1 MVATRTGAK
10 DDTYREAHN
19 KKHPPKF
26 TLHRHLKKCARLRAQ
41 EAAPAAAAA
50 AAAAAPQETHC
61 VSPAQ
66 NMPQLRRE
74 TWEVLIGSD
83 VSLVEWY
90 KKMINEKTMRIYSCH
105 RSIEHSSDQDYI
117 SWRAKEIKDHEQAID
132 KLYRQLGDLSLAWTP
147 QYAKTASDDGWGR
160 RVAGGGGG
168 DWAGGPLRR

>member
-26 TLHRHLKKCARLRAQ
+26 TLKKKCARLPAQ

-66 NMPQLRRE
+66 NMPQLRRA

-83 VSLVEWY
+83 VSLD
-90 KKMINEKTMRIYSCH
+90 KSCLPTQSAW
-105 RSIEHSSDQDYI
+105 RYTVSNMYFYNI
-117 SWRAKEIKDHEQAID
+117 STIK
-132 KLYRQLGDLSLAWTP
+132 
-147 QYAKTASDDGWGR
+147 
-160 RVAGGGGG
+160 
-168 DWAGGPLRR
+168 

>member
-10 DDTYREAHN
+10 DDKYREAHN

-26 TLHRHLKKCARLRAQ
+26 TLHRHFKKCARLPAQ

-66 NMPQLRRE
+66 NMPQLRRA

-90 KKMINEKTMRIYSCH
+90 KTEDDQREDHADLQLSPVH
-105 RSIEHSSDQDYI
+105 RALQ
-117 SWRAKEIKDHEQAID
+117 RPR
-132 KLYRQLGDLSLAWTP
+132 LYLAC
-147 QYAKTASDDGWGR
+147 
-160 RVAGGGGG
+160 
-168 DWAGGPLRR
+168 